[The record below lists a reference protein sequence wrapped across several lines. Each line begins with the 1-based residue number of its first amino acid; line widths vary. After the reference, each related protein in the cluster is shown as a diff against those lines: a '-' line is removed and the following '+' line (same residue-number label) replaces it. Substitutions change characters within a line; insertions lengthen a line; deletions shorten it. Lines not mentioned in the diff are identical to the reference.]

1 MLYNQGKNLT
11 YLDQVFSPKLWSIVG
26 TLYTHTSRPSSAL
39 ECHEKAWRA
48 VTSQPKWASGTE
60 AEWNAVV
67 DQTIDLVD
75 AYETLGPR
83 ERTEGLAAGSGE
95 LVAKGWKFKSTSA
108 IRSVMGKGKENWEDS
123 AGWERLTERLEEL
136 KGRD

>member
-1 MLYNQGKNLT
+1 
-11 YLDQVFSPKLWSIVG
+11 
-26 TLYTHTSRPSSAL
+26 
-39 ECHEKAWRA
+39 
-48 VTSQPKWASGTE
+48 
-60 AEWNAVV
+60 VV

-95 LVAKGWKFKSTSA
+95 LVAKDWKFKARSA
-108 IRSVMGKGKENWEDS
+108 VRSVMGKGKEGWEDGE
-123 AGWERLTERLEEL
+123 GWERLKSRLEEL